1 MRKVYNTNHTFA
13 VCAYQDS
20 PFLEECLRSL
30 TGQNEPT
37 NIIVCTSTPSPYINK
52 LAEKY
57 GLPVYE
63 REGESDIQEDWNFAY
78 DQAQTQFV
86 TIAHQDDIYA
96 PQYTQVLFEKI
107 RRYPDLSI
115 FFCSYEAIK
124 GEVRIK
130 RERSCMVKR
139 LLCLP
144 VSFTAL
150 ADRAWLK
157 KSCLCLGNG
166 ISCPMITYNR
176 NITGKSIFQSS
187 LKYALD
193 WEMNLK
199 IAEGPGRFVYVRRP
213 LGCYR
218 IHDGATSKQFILNHK
233 KENEDREMFAHF
245 WPGWMVDLIM
255 KAYKKSYAAYD

>member
-1 MRKVYNTNHTFA
+1 MRKLYNTNHTFA

-96 PQYTQVLFEKI
+96 QQ
-107 RRYPDLSI
+107 
-115 FFCSYEAIK
+115 
-124 GEVRIK
+124 
-130 RERSCMVKR
+130 
-139 LLCLP
+139 
-144 VSFTAL
+144 
-150 ADRAWLK
+150 
-157 KSCLCLGNG
+157 
-166 ISCPMITYNR
+166 
-176 NITGKSIFQSS
+176 
-187 LKYALD
+187 
-193 WEMNLK
+193 
-199 IAEGPGRFVYVRRP
+199 
-213 LGCYR
+213 
-218 IHDGATSKQFILNHK
+218 
-233 KENEDREMFAHF
+233 
-245 WPGWMVDLIM
+245 
-255 KAYKKSYAAYD
+255 